1 MSMNRK
7 PLRATTP
14 AWRVLAALIVAVSL
28 AGCGS
33 TPDRSKANRS
43 AEVLYDDA
51 RQEAAAGAWD
61 AAVRGYEAVQAR
73 SPFGRLAQQ
82 AMMEQAYAQWRAGD
96 SAQAE
101 ATIDRFIKQYPNH
114 VAIDY
119 MYYLRGLVNYHD
131 GSGFFDKL
139 TGQDPAERDPKALRD
154 SFDAFK
160 ELVTRYP
167 ESDYVPD
174 ATARMQWLANALAAH
189 EVHVARY
196 YFRRGAYVAA
206 LNRAQIAV
214 KEFNGSPTL
223 DEALAIM
230 RASYDKLGMAQE
242 RDDADRVLKT
252 NFPESPFTAVNSIDR
267 KQRKWWQFW

>member
-1 MSMNRK
+1 MSMIRK
-7 PLRATTP
+7 PVRL
-14 AWRVLAALIVAVSL
+14 VLSVRSTLIALVVGASL
-28 AGCGS
+28 LGCGS
-33 TPDRSKANRS
+33 TPDRNKTNRS
-43 AEVLYDDA
+43 AETLYDDA

-174 ATARMQWLANALAAH
+174 ATARMHWLANALAAH

-206 LNRAQIAV
+206 VNRAQTAV
-214 KEFNGSPTL
+214 KDFNGAPTL

-230 RASYDKLGMAQE
+230 RASYDKLGMTQE
-242 RDDADRVLKT
+242 RDDAERVLKT
-252 NFPESPFTAVNSIDR
+252 NFPDSPFNAPTSIDR